1 MLVSSALGA
10 APNAGLGAPAGAGVG
25 FAGFVSSGVGG
36 EAAGFDTG
44 PRNSLDVPLGLVT
57 PAIAFDEAGKGSN
70 SGAGF
75 TASSLV
81 GAGFAKFAGALG
93 IEETVRA
100 VATAAT
106 LGGAAAP
113 VCSSGGETGWPG
125 TITETDGDTVSSAV
139 GFAALAAGAGTVRL
153 SLAGNTS
160 AGTLPCAE
168 SDRAEFELLARDEG
182 IVRFNIAGNTSA
194 GTLPGAESEASIHFG
209 SATAVA
215 EPGSELS
222 FVFGGGV

>member
-1 MLVSSALGA
+1 
-10 APNAGLGAPAGAGVG
+10 
-25 FAGFVSSGVGG
+25 VGG

-168 SDRAEFELLARDEG
+168 LELLARDEG